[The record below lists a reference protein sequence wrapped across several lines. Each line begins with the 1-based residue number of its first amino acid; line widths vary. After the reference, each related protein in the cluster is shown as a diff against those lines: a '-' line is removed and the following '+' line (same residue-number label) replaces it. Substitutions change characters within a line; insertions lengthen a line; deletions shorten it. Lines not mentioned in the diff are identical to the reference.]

1 MVNNPAGGAG
11 GTQEDLKFIAIGGA
25 GLVGA
30 FLLLGM
36 LRNRNAAGT
45 TTPATTGTSGTSGQP
60 QTVYVPVNGPT
71 DIVASD
77 TTDSYNQGSSI
88 VNLPTATDVSAPITT
103 SGGTVTASSGP
114 GGINSP
120 VTNPSPT
127 PIVILPP
134 PPPPPPP
141 HVPADPIHPHPI
153 HPWWWSMLHTGHGSD
168 WPTYYTSTGQTV
180 NQIASMF
187 GVSWQ
192 DLAYN
197 PHNQGLTGGTFL
209 HDSFINHGNNHVPAG
224 TDVWITTSLIPATKP
239 A

>member
-1 MVNNPAGGAG
+1 MAINPPASG
-11 GTQEDLKFIAIGGA
+11 GTSEDLKFIAIGGA

-30 FLLLGM
+30 FLLLGV

-45 TTPATTGTSGTSGQP
+45 TTPATTGVTPANAQP

-103 SGGTVTASSGP
+103 SGGTVAASAT

-120 VTNPSPT
+120 VTNPPPA

-134 PPPPPPP
+134 VHNPVDPLPPTL
-141 HVPADPIHPHPI
+141 I
-153 HPWWWSMLHTGHGSD
+153 HPWWWSMLHTGPGAAT
-168 WPTYYTSTGQTV
+168 PTYYTSTGQTV

-187 GVSWQ
+187 GVSWA

-209 HDSFINHGNNHVPAG
+209 HDSFVNHGNNHVPAG